1 MPPCR
6 MHIPSSAS
14 TFWLHSL
21 SAKWNKGTGSH
32 ATAPLV
38 LLSGPSATL
47 LYRGILH
54 SVNRPIC
61 TNCCENRP
69 SSIPLL
75 RSASRS
81 IKAFS
86 VLIDVGSFVL
96 KFGAAGTWTDVFRWL
111 SPPDNSETISYK
123 TTYLQRP
130 SGHQMCL
137 FKHYL
142 KSWSGHSPVV
152 QKETVRWCKSFTIL
166 RTIMFPTAGGKERLQ
181 YKSSQLTEL
190 SLPIYEYALTWH
202 WWIIPNKNWIQNIP
216 PITVQTL

>member
-14 TFWLHSL
+14 TFWLRSL
-21 SAKWNKGTGSH
+21 SAKWNKGAGSH
-32 ATAPLV
+32 ATAPMV
-38 LLSGPSATL
+38 LLSGPSATSL
-47 LYRGILH
+47 HRGILH

-86 VLIDVGSFVL
+86 VLIDVGCFVL
-96 KFGAAGTWTDVFRWL
+96 RFGAAEHERTCSDDFHHQIIPKPLVTRQHICSGLRGTKCVYLNPGELKRTL
-111 SPPDNSETISYK
+111 S
-123 TTYLQRP
+123 
-130 SGHQMCL
+130 SGT
-137 FKHYL
+137 
-142 KSWSGHSPVV
+142 
-152 QKETVRWCKSFTIL
+152 ETVRWCKGFTIL

-181 YKSSQLTEL
+181 HKSSQLTEL
-190 SLPIYEYALTWH
+190 SLPIYEYALTWR
-202 WWIIPNKNWIQNIP
+202 WWVIPNKNWIQNIT
-216 PITVQTL
+216 PITVQTV